1 MPKLLL
7 IKRKKEIIFEIS
19 VSPKKKVSKDEN
31 QKSEITSITMMSRR
45 IDEYEDEVRK
55 RMESEMKI
63 FSCSVHSQKFLMNLI
78 PSMRDKKC

>member
-1 MPKLLL
+1 VPKLLL